1 MHWGLKMADKDQM
14 DDVELETFFE
24 AARSAPP
31 AVPEALMA
39 RVIADAQGLQLT
51 VPLWS
56 RLTEALGGLPGLGG
70 LVTAA
75 CVGVWLGVSPPSYVP
90 DLAGEVMG
98 FETVSD
104 DEMEAVSLSGFG
116 WDIEEG

>member
-1 MHWGLKMADKDQM
+1 MNDT
-14 DDVELETFFE
+14 ELESLFE
-24 AARSAPP
+24 AARRAPP

-39 RVIADAQGLQLT
+39 RVIADAQTLQPA
-51 VPLWS
+51 VPLWVG
-56 RLTEALGGLPGLGG
+56 LTEALGGLPGLGG

-90 DLAGEVMG
+90 DLAGQVLG
-98 FETVSD
+98 FETVWE
-104 DEMEAVSLSGFG
+104 DELDALGVTSFG